1 VVLAYIA
8 AEYAYFIAFMIT
20 TNMTILLALDNL
32 SIPITLLFSFF
43 LLKERIDQVKILGAS
58 LIVLGGLIAA
68 L

>member
-1 VVLAYIA
+1 MVLAYIT

-20 TNMTILLALDNL
+20 TNTTILLALDNL

-43 LLKERIDQVKILGAS
+43 SLKERIDQMKIIGTS
-58 LIVLGGLIAA
+58 LIVLGGLIIA